1 VGERTQRDAFW
12 AQVYDLARE
21 DRDIVVITADMG
33 APALDAF
40 RSELPAQFIN
50 VGIAEQNAVSIGTGL
65 ALAGKKVFVYAIAPF
80 ITLRCLEQIRVGQGI
95 MGIPLTLVGV
105 GAGFGYEE
113 SGPTHHLVE
122 DLAVVRAI
130 PGLTVHSVSDVVMA
144 AQVAGQC
151 CREPRPRYIRLDR
164 QALPALYPGGTAFTD
179 GVALLR
185 AGRQGIIAAT
195 GVMAHTALAVAARL
209 GASGI
214 SAGVLDV
221 HTFPI
226 DEPAFLERVAGVTRL
241 VSLEEHVLPGGLGS
255 AIAEIIADRGL
266 DIGLRRLG
274 VPAGKAYGY
283 IYGGRELIRRSC
295 GLDLDSVER
304 AVFAH
309 LTAAPPTPLQG
320 SKEPCRRTSRCWSP
334 P

>member
-1 VGERTQRDAFW
+1 MGERTQRDEFW
-12 AQVYDLARE
+12 SRVYGLARE

-40 RSELPAQFIN
+40 RSDLPAQFIN
-50 VGIAEQNAVSIGTGL
+50 VGIAEQNAVSVGTGL

-80 ITLRCLEQIRVGQGI
+80 ITLRCLEQTRVGQGI

-122 DLAVVRAI
+122 DLAVMRAI
-130 PGLTVHSVSDVVMA
+130 PGLTVHSVSDAVIA
-144 AQVAGQC
+144 ADVAALC
-151 CREPRPRYIRLDR
+151 CRQPKPRYVRLDR
-164 QALPALYPGGTAFTD
+164 EALPDLYPAGSAFPD
-179 GVALLR
+179 GLALLR
-185 AGRQGIIAAT
+185 AGQRGIIAAT
-195 GVMAHTALAVAARL
+195 GVMAHTALAVAERL
-209 GASGI
+209 GAAGGSV
-214 SAGVLDV
+214 GVLDV

-226 DEPAFLERVAGVTRL
+226 DEPAFLERVAGIPRL

-266 DIGLRRLG
+266 DIRLLRLG
-274 VPAGKAYGY
+274 VPAGSAYGY

-295 GLDLDSVER
+295 GLDTESVER
-304 AVFAH
+304 AVRGY
-309 LTAAPPTPLQG
+309 LAAP
-320 SKEPCRRTSRCWSP
+320 
-334 P
+334 